1 MSRSTSILVA
11 LLTGLAAGLAIG
23 QVGGGVADVA
33 LAIFTPVGT
42 LFVNLIRMTAV
53 PLATAMIVSSLG
65 AMPSADGLG
74 RVSSRVVLTGLALLT
89 AGAVLSLLV
98 TVPLMARIP
107 IDPAAAALGPGRAS
121 AAPAGVPASGVE
133 SITTWLVDLV
143 PTNVVKAAADGAMLP
158 LIVFAVFFGLALTPI
173 APSRREA
180 IVKVAEGIA
189 DAMQQ
194 VIAWVLVAA
203 PVGVFAL
210 ALPLA
215 ARLGVT
221 AAGAI
226 VAYIVIV
233 VALTVAAVLVILYP
247 AAMLGAGMRLP
258 ALLSYCGPSQAV
270 AFAGRSSLAALPVV
284 IDSAERVGLSP
295 TTTRVI
301 LPIATTIF
309 HFGTV
314 IAHTVGALFLARL
327 FGATLTVPQLA
338 SIVVTT
344 VIASFAVPGVP
355 GGSVIAMVPV
365 LAAAG
370 LPLEGI
376 GVLLAVDAVPDM
388 FRTAANVTGAL
399 IVSAMT
405 DRPDRARP

>member
-1 MSRSTSILVA
+1 MNRSTSILVA
-11 LLTGLAAGLAIG
+11 LLAGLAAGLALG
-23 QVGGGVADVA
+23 QAGGRVADLS
-33 LAIFTPVGT
+33 LAFFTPIGT

-89 AGAVLSLLV
+89 AGAVASLLA
-98 TVPLMARIP
+98 TLPLVARIP
-107 IDPAAAALGPGRAS
+107 VDAAAATLGPARATALS
-121 AAPAGVPASGVE
+121 ATVPASGVE

-158 LIVFAVFFGLALTPI
+158 LIVFAVFFGLALTRI
-173 APSRREA
+173 APTRREA
-180 IVKVAEGIA
+180 IVKVTEGVA

-215 ARLGVT
+215 ARLGVN

-226 VAYIVIV
+226 VAYIAIV

-247 AAMLGAGMRLP
+247 AGLLVAGMRLP
-258 ALLSYCGPSQAV
+258 VLLSYCGPSQAV

-284 IDSAERVGLSP
+284 IDSAEHVGLST

-301 LPIATTIF
+301 LPIATTVF

-327 FGATLTVPQLA
+327 FGATLGVPQLA

-405 DRPDRARP
+405 DRRERTSH